1 MGMYLHIASSS
12 TFLLF
17 FCLLPEW
24 EQRAES
30 QDSGNDTASLEQLVQ
45 KCDKEK
51 PIHLLHCSRGR
62 EMVFFFFIQHWNP
75 GAAELLCQ
83 GLINIWASLGC

>member
-1 MGMYLHIASSS
+1 MDMANGDVFTYCFLKHFL
-12 TFLLF
+12 TFL
-17 FCLLPEW
+17 CLPPER

-51 PIHLLHCSRGR
+51 PIRLLHGSRGKEVRIFFYSALEPECSRAVVSGS
-62 EMVFFFFIQHWNP
+62 H
-75 GAAELLCQ
+75 
-83 GLINIWASLGC
+83 